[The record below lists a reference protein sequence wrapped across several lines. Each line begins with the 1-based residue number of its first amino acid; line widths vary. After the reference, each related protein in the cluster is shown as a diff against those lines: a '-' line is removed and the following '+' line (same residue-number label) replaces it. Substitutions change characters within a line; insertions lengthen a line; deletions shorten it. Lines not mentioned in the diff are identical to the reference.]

1 MTSDMSL
8 RTASITG
15 AGAPPIR
22 RAARMDGPTR
32 AIFTIVA
39 VVLALIVVIPA
50 IAVLASGLSPQG
62 LPAIASL
69 VTTATGR
76 QSLWNTL
83 QLGILTA
90 VIGTALGFC
99 LAYAEVRMRFFGR
112 RAVHAL
118 ALLPIVSPP
127 FAVATAIIALFG
139 RNGLITHHL
148 LGLNVSIYGLPGL
161 LIVMSL
167 AFSPIAYLTIR
178 GMLLS
183 LDPSLDEA
191 GANLGASQG
200 RILRTVTLPLVGP
213 GLAGALLFLFM
224 EAISD
229 LADPLVIGGD
239 YTVITTNLYRAIVGQ
254 ASPAV
259 GAGYSIALLVPA
271 LLVFVAQHYWVSR
284 QSIVTVTGKPTG
296 TPRPVTSLAIRI
308 PVLIVVFA
316 VLVLTVL
323 VYGTIVVGSFV
334 QILGV
339 NNTITLQNYVGLT
352 IGQAQRSLLVT
363 SVLAIIAAPISGV
376 LAVVLAWLIVRR
388 LGRRVGPVADF
399 VGMLGVAIPGIVI
412 GLGYALAYSKPL
424 ELFGV
429 RILPPLAGNN
439 APFAGA
445 VAVLMVFVLVSLPVG
460 QRAAIATVSQIH
472 IAIEE
477 AAISLGDSSVG
488 TFRRVTLPLL
498 RPAFVA
504 GLSYAVARA
513 MTVVTPIIFI
523 VTPGTPVIA
532 SQILAEVDSGR
543 FGNAFAYCTFLIA
556 LILVF
561 LGVINLALRG
571 MGSAGRSLR

>member
-1 MTSDMSL
+1 
-8 RTASITG
+8 
-15 AGAPPIR
+15 
-22 RAARMDGPTR
+22 MDNPTR
-32 AIFTIVA
+32 AIFVIVA
-39 VVLALIVVIPA
+39 VVLVLIVIIPA
-50 IAVLASGLSPQG
+50 VAVLASGLSAQG

-83 QLGILTA
+83 QLGVLTA
-90 VIGTALGFC
+90 LIGTALGFC

-127 FAVATAIIALFG
+127 FAVASAVIALFG
-139 RNGLITHHL
+139 RNGLITHGL
-148 LGLNVSIYGLPGL
+148 FGLNVSIYGLPGL

-178 GMLLS
+178 GMLQS

-191 GANLGASQG
+191 GANLGASQP
-200 RILRTVTLPLVGP
+200 RILRTVTLPLIAP

-254 ASPAV
+254 ADPGV
-259 GAGYSIALLVPA
+259 GAGYSIALLLPA
-271 LLVFVAQHYWVSR
+271 LFVFLAQHYWVSR
-284 QSIVTVTGKPTG
+284 RSIVTVTGKPTG

-308 PVLIVVFA
+308 PVLIVVFG

-323 VYGTIVVGSFV
+323 VYGTIVVGGFV

-339 NNTITLQNYVGLT
+339 NNTFTLQNYLGLT
-352 IGQAQRSLLVT
+352 VGQAQRSLLIT
-363 SVLAIIAAPISGV
+363 SVLAVLAAPISGV
-376 LAVVLAWLIVRR
+376 LAMVLAWLIVRR
-388 LGRRVGPVADF
+388 LGRRVGPVVDF
-399 VGMLGVAIPGIVI
+399 IGMLGVAIPGIVI

-424 ELFGV
+424 DLFGV
-429 RILPPLAGNN
+429 RLLPPLAGNN

-445 VAVLMVFVLVSLPVG
+445 LAVLMVFVLVSLPVG

-472 IAIEE
+472 VAIEE

-488 TFRRVTLPLL
+488 TFRRITLPLL
-498 RPAFVA
+498 RPAFIA

-543 FGNAFAYCTFLIA
+543 FGNAFAYCTTLIV

-561 LGVINLALRG
+561 LGIINLVLRR
-571 MGSAGRSLR
+571 MVPTERRLP

>member
-1 MTSDMSL
+1 
-8 RTASITG
+8 
-15 AGAPPIR
+15 
-22 RAARMDGPTR
+22 MDNPTR
-32 AIFTIVA
+32 AIFVIVA
-39 VVLALIVVIPA
+39 VVLVLIVIIPA
-50 IAVLASGLSPQG
+50 VAVLASGLSAQG

-83 QLGILTA
+83 QLGVLTA
-90 VIGTALGFC
+90 LIGTALGFC

-127 FAVATAIIALFG
+127 FAVASAVIALFG
-139 RNGLITHHL
+139 RNGLITHGL
-148 LGLNVSIYGLPGL
+148 FGLNVSIYGLPGL

-178 GMLLS
+178 GMLQS

-191 GANLGASQG
+191 GANLGASQP
-200 RILRTVTLPLVGP
+200 RILRTVTLPLIAA

-254 ASPAV
+254 ADPGV
-259 GAGYSIALLVPA
+259 GAGYSIALLLPA
-271 LLVFVAQHYWVSR
+271 LFVFLAQHYWVSR
-284 QSIVTVTGKPTG
+284 RSIVTVTGKPTG

-308 PVLIVVFA
+308 PVLIVVFG

-323 VYGTIVVGSFV
+323 VYGTIVVGGFV

-339 NNTITLQNYVGLT
+339 NNTFTLQNYLGLT
-352 IGQAQRSLLVT
+352 VGQAQRSLLIT
-363 SVLAIIAAPISGV
+363 SVLAVLAAPISGV
-376 LAVVLAWLIVRR
+376 LAMVLAWLIVRR
-388 LGRRVGPVADF
+388 LGRRVGPVVDF
-399 VGMLGVAIPGIVI
+399 IGMLGVAIPGIVI

-424 ELFGV
+424 DLFGV
-429 RILPPLAGNN
+429 RLLPPLAGNN

-445 VAVLMVFVLVSLPVG
+445 LAVLMVFVLVSLPVG

-472 IAIEE
+472 VAIEE

-488 TFRRVTLPLL
+488 TFRRITLPLL
-498 RPAFVA
+498 RPAFIA

-543 FGNAFAYCTFLIA
+543 FGNAFAYCTTLIV

-561 LGVINLALRG
+561 LGIINLVLRR
-571 MGSAGRSLR
+571 MVPTERRLP